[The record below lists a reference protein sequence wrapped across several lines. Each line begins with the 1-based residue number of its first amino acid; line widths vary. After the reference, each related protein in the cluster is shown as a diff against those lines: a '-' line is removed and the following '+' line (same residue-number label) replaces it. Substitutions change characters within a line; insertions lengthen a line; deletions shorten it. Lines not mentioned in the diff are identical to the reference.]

1 MSIWYDR
8 FQKEWASL
16 GQIQDPSDAQANSGF
31 AFLGQAPPTVELFN
45 SIMKWNDQKDH
56 WLYQQISN
64 AINGLGQTTA
74 ETDLL
79 GLLHAIQFAASGAA
93 VGFTPVQQGG
103 GVGQGTNKVRM
114 GYATNNSGVK
124 VQIDATDFGNIAF
137 VNGGYTWPNYQAFS
151 NGLEAKSLAATGAG
165 GVSSST
171 TVYAAAGVSSG
182 TYINSTTSMS
192 AGTTINANGNI
203 TSDGGKLRALV
214 GSTGDSNAATLNNE
228 FGVSVITPAPAGVL
242 VKTPN
247 WWIQMWYAQVNW
259 STSADFTA
267 TDKSFPFA
275 FPNACYGTS
284 VGYAGD
290 FPPADATNVALATSL
305 LDRFTTRIWTGRSSF
320 GFGGPLGVILIS
332 VGS

>member
-1 MSIWYDR
+1 MSVWYDR
-8 FQKEWASL
+8 FNKEWASL
-16 GQIQDPSDAQANSGF
+16 GQIQDPSDAQANSGY

-45 SIMKWNDQKDH
+45 SIQKWNDQKDH
-56 WLYQQISN
+56 WLYQQIAN

-124 VQIDATDFGNIAF
+124 VQVDTTDFGNIAF

-151 NGLEAKSLAATGAG
+151 NGLEAKGLAATGAG

-214 GSTGDSNAATLNNE
+214 GSDGDGNAATLNNE

-247 WWIQMWYAQVNW
+247 WWIQLWYTTLNW
-259 STSADFTA
+259 SLSATVA
-267 TDKSFPFA
+267 TDRTFPFA
-275 FPNACYGTS
+275 FPTNHYGS
-284 VGYAGD
+284 VLNYAGNL
-290 FPPADATNVALATSL
+290 PPAAGVNPALAFEL
-305 LDRFTTRIWTGRSSF
+305 LDRFTFRGRVGQSNVDF
-320 GFGGPLGVILIS
+320 LGPLGVSIIS
-332 VGS
+332 VGN